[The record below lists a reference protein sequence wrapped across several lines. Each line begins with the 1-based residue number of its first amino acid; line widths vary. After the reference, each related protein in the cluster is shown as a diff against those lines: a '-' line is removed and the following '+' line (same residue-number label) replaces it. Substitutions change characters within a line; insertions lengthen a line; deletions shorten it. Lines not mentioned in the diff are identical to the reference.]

1 MLQRDDQNSPINC
14 ANMSQPATT
23 AIQIALVSLLAT
35 WDVNPVAVLGH
46 SSGEI
51 AAAFAAGALSLSSC
65 MAIAYHRGELASK
78 LAGRGAM
85 IAIGATVAEVTSL
98 LEKVVDGEA
107 VIACINSP
115 SLITVSGDIAA
126 VGSLQ
131 TLTTNASMFARRLKV
146 DTAYHSHHM
155 KEIEAEYL
163 TKLSGIEPSPPF
175 ESSPRFHSSLRGKQV
190 PFEDLGGAYWS
201 QNLTSPVLFSQAVI
215 DMCLERSNDT
225 PLPKV
230 DMILEIGPHSSLK
243 APIQEILRS
252 RVHSS
257 GSSTHYLPTLIRNSE
272 NVRNLLYMVGALH
285 CLGYPVNFSELYS
298 SSMDAPCRVL
308 SDLPQYPWLHTK
320 RYWHETRISKNNR
333 FRRFPHHDLLGTLV
347 EDFNEREPRW
357 RNIIR
362 LSEIPWL
369 SHHLIQSS
377 VVFPFAA
384 YVSMAC
390 EAAFQ
395 RATMR
400 GQTVEPSHT
409 YKFREIFV
417 KKSLIL
423 AESSA
428 VELSCSLRPHVDGI
442 KSKSSIWDE
451 FCVYSHTEETGWSE
465 HCSGLVSVVQDKE
478 TPNEIDGRRELKHRF
493 QDYTKLV
500 STSEDTSKM
509 RLDCSK
515 AYDVMARAGM
525 EYGSSFRN
533 IVDAQANVGV
543 CAGTLVVPDTAAL
556 MPRNYETPFIVHP
569 TMLDSC
575 LHIAVFAT
583 CGGELSDISLRVPTY
598 VKSIRISH
606 RGQKLPGQRLRVYAS
621 ADTNKATNEMNA
633 KVTVFDHNVRIAG
646 GGPEIEISEIK
657 ATKLPGKG
665 SNDLRPL
672 RGLCFK
678 SQWEPCLDL
687 LRQEQY
693 QEIMPEDFE
702 SEKIQAQS
710 GRMER
715 AAFYYTQAALVT
727 VSASEID
734 DFLGHHQ
741 KLYRV
746 LRKVSQLGTAT
757 LLPSQMTEWRRADEA
772 ERNRFL
778 ESVKNADDCGQMMCT
793 VGERLPQIFRKEIDP
808 LSIMFSED
816 LLEKYYSTYLGLQ
829 KGYAICSRWIGHYL
843 SHQNPAMKILEIGA
857 GTGST
862 TIPVLQSLSNQNGLP
877 PRFGHFYF
885 TDISAGFFERAKE
898 RLGTWGE
905 LITYR
910 TLDIEKD
917 PVDQGFEVASFD
929 LIVASNVLHATANM
943 NKTLKNA
950 RKLLKDGGR
959 IIILESTTLALSQTI
974 LFGTIPG
981 ESANFKYPICQMLTL
996 SQDGGLVRSLSA
1008 KMVLPSMNH
1017 SGTIF
1022 FDGRVSPA

>member
-1 MLQRDDQNSPINC
+1 MRLTNPDVLQSNDQSSLINS
-14 ANMSQPATT
+14 ANISQPATT

-35 WDVNPVAVLGH
+35 WNVNPVAVLGH
-46 SSGEI
+46 SSGET

-126 VGSLQ
+126 VDTLQ
-131 TLTTNASMFARRLKV
+131 TLATDADYLARRLKIDV
-146 DTAYHSHHM
+146 AYHSHQM
-155 KEIEAEYL
+155 KEIEVEYL
-163 TKLSGIEPSPPF
+163 SKLGGVETCPHS
-175 ESSPRFHSSLRGKQV
+175 ESSPRFYSSLRGKQV
-190 PFEDLGGAYWS
+190 PFGDLGATYWS
-201 QNLTSPVLFSQAVI
+201 QNLTSPVLFSQALT
-215 DMCLERSNDT
+215 DMCLQRSNDM

-230 DMILEIGPHSSLK
+230 DVILEIGPHSSLK
-243 APIQEILRS
+243 APIQETLRS
-252 RVHSS
+252 RTHAS
-257 GSSTHYLPTLIRNSE
+257 GSSTQYLPTLIRNSE

-285 CLGYPVNFSELYS
+285 CLGYPVDCSDFYS
-298 SSMDAPCRVL
+298 SSTDAPCKIL
-308 SDLPQYPWLHTK
+308 SDLPLYPWLHNK

-333 FRRFPHHDLLGTLV
+333 FRRFPHHDLLGALA
-347 EDFNEREPRW
+347 EDLNEREPRW
-357 RNIIR
+357 KNIIR

-400 GQTVEPSHT
+400 GQTVELSHS
-409 YKFREIFV
+409 YKFQEIFV

-423 AESSA
+423 AESSP
-428 VELSCSLRPHVDGI
+428 VELSCSLRPHVDGT
-442 KSKSSIWDE
+442 KSKSSIWDD
-451 FCVYSHTEETGWSE
+451 FCIYSHTEETGWSE

-478 TPNEIDGRRELKHRF
+478 TPNEIDGLQELKQRF
-493 QDYTKLV
+493 QDYTNFV
-500 STSEDTSKM
+500 SKSEDTSKM

-515 AYDVMARAGM
+515 AYKIMARAGM
-525 EYGSSFRN
+525 EYGPSFRN
-533 IVDAQANVGV
+533 IIDAQTNVGI
-543 CAGTLVVPDTAAL
+543 CAGTLAIPDTAAL
-556 MPRNYETPFIVHP
+556 MPCNHETPYIVHP

-583 CGGELSDISLRVPTY
+583 CGGELSDISLRVPSY
-598 VKSIRISH
+598 AKSIRILH

-621 ADTNKATNEMNA
+621 AEVDKGTNEMNA
-633 KVTVFDHNVRIAG
+633 KVTVFDEDAKIAG
-646 GGPEIEISEIK
+646 GEPEIEISEIK
-657 ATKLPGKG
+657 ATKLPGRDA
-665 SNDLRPL
+665 NDLSPL

-678 SQWEPCLDL
+678 AQWEPCLEL

-702 SEKIQAQS
+702 DEKIQAQS
-710 GRMER
+710 GSMER
-715 AAFYYTQAALVT
+715 AAFYYTEAALAA
-727 VSASEID
+727 VSASEVD

-746 LRKVSQLGTAT
+746 LRKVSELGTAT
-757 LLPSQMTEWRRADEA
+757 LLPSQMAEWRRADA
-772 ERNRFL
+772 DERNKFL
-778 ESVKNADDCGQMMCT
+778 EAVKNADDCGQMMCT
-793 VGERLPQIFRKEIDP
+793 IGERLPQIFRKEIDP

-816 LLEKYYSTYLGLQ
+816 MLEKYYSSYLGLQ

-862 TIPVLQSLSNQNGLP
+862 TIPVLQSLSNHNGLP

-885 TDISAGFFERAKE
+885 TDISAGFFERANE
-898 RLGTWGE
+898 RLGSWRD
-905 LITYR
+905 LITYK
-910 TLDIEKD
+910 TLDIEKE
-917 PVDQGFEVASFD
+917 PVDQGFEIGSFD

-943 NKTLKNA
+943 NKTLENS
-950 RKLLKDGGR
+950 RKLLKNGGR

-981 ESANFKYPICQMLTL
+981 RCSNFKYA
-996 SQDGGLVRSLSA
+996 VR
-1008 KMVLPSMNH
+1008 
-1017 SGTIF
+1017 
-1022 FDGRVSPA
+1022 R

>member
-1 MLQRDDQNSPINC
+1 MLQRDDLHSSINS
-14 ANMSQPATT
+14 ANISQPATT

-35 WDVNPVAVLGH
+35 WNVNPVAVLGH

-65 MAIAYHRGELASK
+65 MAIAYHRGELASI

-85 IAIGATVAEVTSL
+85 IAVGATVAEVTSL
-98 LEKVVDGEA
+98 LGKVVGGKA
-107 VIACINSP
+107 VIACINSR

-126 VGSLQ
+126 VDSLQ
-131 TLTTNASMFARRLKV
+131 TLATDANYFVRRLKV

-155 KEIEAEYL
+155 KEIEVEYL
-163 TKLSGIEPSPPF
+163 TKLGGIEPSPPS

-190 PFEDLGGAYWS
+190 IFEDLGGTYWS
-201 QNLTSPVLFSQAVI
+201 QNLTSPVLFSQALT
-215 DMCLERSNDT
+215 DMCLEKSNDT

-230 DMILEIGPHSSLK
+230 DVVLEIGPHSSLK
-243 APIQEILRS
+243 APIQEILMS
-252 RVHSS
+252 RAHSS
-257 GSSTHYLPTLIRNSE
+257 GNSTHYLPTLIRNSE
-272 NVRNLLYMVGALH
+272 SVRNLLHMVGALH
-285 CLGYPVNFSELYS
+285 CLGYPVNCSEICS
-298 SSMDAPCRVL
+298 SPKDAPCRIV

-333 FRRFPHHDLLGTLV
+333 FRRFPHHDLLGALA
-347 EDFNEREPRW
+347 EDFNESEPRW
-357 RNIIR
+357 KNTIR

-400 GQTVEPSHT
+400 GQTVGPSHS

-423 AESSA
+423 AESSP
-428 VELSCSLRPHVDGI
+428 VELSCSLRPHVDGV
-442 KSKSSIWDE
+442 KRRSGIWDE
-451 FCVYSHTEETGWSE
+451 FCIYSHTEETGWSE

-478 TPNEIDGRRELKHRF
+478 TPNEIDGRRELEHRF
-493 QDYTKLV
+493 QDYTDLV

-515 AYDVMARAGM
+515 AYNVMARAGM

-533 IVDAQANVGV
+533 IVDAQANVGI
-543 CAGTLVVPDTAAL
+543 CAGTLVIPDTAAL
-556 MPRNYETPFIVHP
+556 MPRNHESPFIVHP

-606 RGQKLPGQRLRVYAS
+606 QEQKSPGQRLRVYAS
-621 ADTNKATNEMNA
+621 AEINKVTSEMNA
-633 KVTVFDHNVRIAG
+633 KVTVFDHNVTIAG

-657 ATKLPGKG
+657 ATKLPGKD
-665 SNDLRPL
+665 SDDLSPL

-678 SQWEPCLDL
+678 PQWEPCLDL

-710 GRMER
+710 GSMER
-715 AAFYYTQAALVT
+715 AAFYYTQAALAT
-727 VSASEID
+727 VSASEVE
-734 DFLGHHQ
+734 DFHGHHQ

-746 LRKVSQLGTAT
+746 LKKVSEFGTAT
-757 LLPSQMTEWRRADEA
+757 LLPSQMAEWRRADEG
-772 ERNRFL
+772 EKSKFL
-778 ESVKNADDCGQMMCT
+778 ESVKTADDCGQMMCT

-816 LLEKYYSTYLGLQ
+816 MLEKYYSSYLGLQ

-885 TDISAGFFERAKE
+885 TDISAGFFGRAKE

-917 PVDQGFEVASFD
+917 PIDQGFEKASFD
-929 LIVASNVLHATANM
+929 LILASNVLHATANM
-943 NKTLKNA
+943 NETLKNT
-950 RKLLKDGGR
+950 RKLLRDGGR

-981 ESANFKYPICQMLTL
+981 RSSNFKYPVCLLMTL
-996 SQDGGLVRSLSA
+996 SQDGGPVRSMSA
-1008 KMVLPSMNH
+1008 KMVQLSMNH
-1017 SGTIF
+1017 SGTSF
-1022 FDGRVSPA
+1022 FDGRDSPA

>member
-1 MLQRDDQNSPINC
+1 MKLTNPDVLQSDDQTNPINS
-14 ANMSQPATT
+14 ANISQPATT

-35 WDVNPVAVLGH
+35 WNVNPVAVLGH

-85 IAIGATVAEVTSL
+85 VAIGATVAEVTSL
-98 LEKVVDGEA
+98 LQKVVGGEA
-107 VIACINSP
+107 IIACINSP

-126 VGSLQ
+126 VDSLQ
-131 TLTTNASMFARRLKV
+131 TLATDANYLAKKLKI

-163 TKLSGIEPSPPF
+163 SKLAGIEPSPTS

-190 PFEDLGGAYWS
+190 PLEDLRGIYWS
-201 QNLTSPVLFSQAVI
+201 QNLINPVLFSQALT

-225 PLPKV
+225 PLPEV
-230 DMILEIGPHSSLK
+230 DVILEIGPHSSLK
-243 APIQEILRS
+243 APIQDTLRS
-252 RVHSS
+252 RAHGS

-272 NVRNLLYMVGALH
+272 TVRNLLHMAGALH
-285 CLGYPVNFSELYS
+285 CLGYPVDCSDFTS
-298 SSMDAPCRVL
+298 SSMDAPRKVL

-320 RYWHETRISKNNR
+320 RYWHETRISMNNR
-333 FRRFPHHDLLGTLV
+333 FRRFPHHDLLGALA

-357 RNIIR
+357 KNIIR

-384 YVSMAC
+384 YVSMVC

-400 GQTVEPSHT
+400 GQTVGPSHS
-409 YKFREIFV
+409 YKFREVFV

-423 AESSA
+423 GESSPA
-428 VELSCSLRPHVDGI
+428 ELSCSLRPHVNGI

-451 FCVYSHTEETGWSE
+451 FCIYSHTEETGWSE

-478 TPNEIDGRRELKHRF
+478 TPNEINGLRELTHRF
-493 QDYTKLV
+493 QDYTNFV
-500 STSEDTSKM
+500 SKSEDSSKM

-515 AYDVMARAGM
+515 AYNVMARAGM
-525 EYGSSFRN
+525 EYGPSFRN
-533 IVDAQANVGV
+533 IVHAQANVGI
-543 CAGTLVVPDTAAL
+543 CAGTLAVPDTAAL
-556 MPRNYETPFIVHP
+556 MPRNHETPFIVHP

-598 VKSIRISH
+598 VKSICISH
-606 RGQKLPGQRLRVYAS
+606 RGQREPGQRLRVYAS
-621 ADTNKATNEMNA
+621 AEVDKGTNEMNA
-633 KVTVFDHNVRIAG
+633 KVTVFDHDVEVAG
-646 GGPEIEISEIK
+646 GGPEIEISEIM
-657 ATKLPGKG
+657 ATKLPGKEA
-665 SNDLRPL
+665 NDWSPL

-678 SQWEPCLDL
+678 AQWEPSLEL
-687 LRQEQY
+687 LRQDQY

-702 SEKIQAQS
+702 NDKIQAQS
-710 GRMER
+710 GSMER
-715 AAFYYTQAALVT
+715 AAFYYTEAALAAVA
-727 VSASEID
+727 ASEVD
-734 DFLGHHQ
+734 DFLAHHQ

-746 LRKVSQLGTAT
+746 LRKVSELGTAI
-757 LLPSQMTEWRRADEA
+757 LLPSQMAEWRRAGVG

-778 ESVKNADDCGQMMCT
+778 ESVKNADDCGHMMCK
-793 VGERLPQIFRKEIDP
+793 VGERLPQIFRKEVDP

-816 LLEKYYSTYLGLQ
+816 MLEKYYSSYLGLQ
-829 KGYAICSRWIGHYL
+829 KGYAICSRWIGHFL

-877 PRFGHFYF
+877 PRFGEFYF

-917 PVDQGFEVASFD
+917 PVDQGFEIASFD
-929 LIVASNVLHATANM
+929 LVVASNVLHATANM

-950 RKLLKDGGR
+950 RKLLRDGGR

-981 ESANFKYPICQMLTL
+981 RSSKFK
-996 SQDGGLVRSLSA
+996 
-1008 KMVLPSMNH
+1008 
-1017 SGTIF
+1017 
-1022 FDGRVSPA
+1022 

>member
-1 MLQRDDQNSPINC
+1 MLQSDDQNSPIYS
-14 ANMSQPATT
+14 ANISQPATT
-23 AIQIALVSLLAT
+23 AIQIALVSLLGS
-35 WDVNPVAVLGH
+35 WKINPVAVLGH

-85 IAIGATVAEVTSL
+85 VAIGATVAEVTSL
-98 LEKVVDGEA
+98 LEKVVSGEA
-107 VIACINSP
+107 VIACINGP
-115 SLITVSGDIAA
+115 SLITASGDVAA
-126 VGSLQ
+126 VDSLQ
-131 TLTTNASMFARRLKV
+131 TLATDANYFVRRLKI
-146 DTAYHSHHM
+146 DIAYHSHHM
-155 KEIEAEYL
+155 KDIEAEYL
-163 TKLSGIEPSPPF
+163 GKLGGIQTSPHS
-175 ESSPRFHSSLRGKQV
+175 ESNPRFHSSLRGKQV
-190 PFEDLGGAYWS
+190 PFEDLGGTYWS
-201 QNLTSPVLFSQAVI
+201 QNLTSPVLFSQALT
-215 DMCLERSNDT
+215 DMCLGSSNDT
-225 PLPKV
+225 PLPNV
-230 DMILEIGPHSSLK
+230 DVILEIGPHSSLQ
-243 APIQEILRS
+243 APIQETLRS
-252 RVHSS
+252 RANAS
-257 GSSTHYLPTLIRNSE
+257 GSSTHYLPTLVRNSE
-272 NVRNLLYMVGALH
+272 NIRTLLNMVGALH
-285 CLGYPVNFSELYS
+285 CLGYPVDCSDFYS
-298 SSMDAPCRVL
+298 SPIYAPCNLL

-320 RYWHETRISKNNR
+320 RYWHESQISKNNR
-333 FRRFPHHDLLGTLV
+333 FRRFPHHDLLGALA

-357 RNIIR
+357 KNTIR
-362 LSEIPWL
+362 LSEVPWL
-369 SHHLIQSS
+369 SHHLVQSS

-400 GQTVEPSHT
+400 GQDVRPSHS
-409 YKFREIFV
+409 YNFREIFV

-423 AESSA
+423 VESSP
-428 VELSCSLRPHVDGI
+428 VELSCSLRPHVDGT
-442 KSKSSIWDE
+442 KNKSSIWDE

-465 HCSGLVSVVQDKE
+465 HCSGLVSVADEKQ

-493 QDYTKLV
+493 HDYTNFISKAK
-500 STSEDTSKM
+500 DTSKM
-509 RLDCSK
+509 RLDYSK
-515 AYDVMARAGM
+515 AYNVMARAGM

-533 IVDAQANVGV
+533 IVDAQANVGI

-556 MPRNYETPFIVHP
+556 MPRNHETPFIVHP
-569 TMLDSC
+569 TILDSC
-575 LHIAVFAT
+575 LHIAVFAA

-606 RGQKLPGQRLRVYAS
+606 QGQKFSGQRLRVYAS
-621 ADTNKATNEMNA
+621 ADIDKGTNEMNA
-633 KVTVFDHNVRIAG
+633 KVTVFDHNVKIA

-657 ATKLPGKG
+657 ATKLPGKDA
-665 SNDLRPL
+665 NDLSPL

-678 SQWEPCLDL
+678 SQWEPCLGL
-687 LRQEQY
+687 LRQDQY

-710 GRMER
+710 GSMER
-715 AAFYYTQAALVT
+715 AAFYYTEAALAT
-727 VSASEID
+727 VSASEVD
-734 DFLGHHQ
+734 GFLGHHQ

-746 LRKVSQLGTAT
+746 LRKVSELGTAT
-757 LLPSQMTEWRRADEA
+757 LLPSQMEEWRRADEV
-772 ERNRFL
+772 ERNKIL
-778 ESVKNADDCGQMMCT
+778 ESVRNADDCGQMMCT

-816 LLEKYYSTYLGLQ
+816 MLEKYYSSYLGLQ

-843 SHQNPAMKILEIGA
+843 SHQNPAMEILEIGA

-862 TIPVLQSLSNQNGLP
+862 TIEVLQSLSNQNGQP

-885 TDISAGFFERAKE
+885 TDISAGFFERANE

-905 LITYR
+905 LTTYR

-917 PVDQGFEVASFD
+917 PVDQGFEIGYFD

-943 NKTLKNA
+943 NKTLQNA

-981 ESANFKYPICQMLTL
+981 RCPNFKYPVC
-996 SQDGGLVRSLSA
+996 R
-1008 KMVLPSMNH
+1008 
-1017 SGTIF
+1017 
-1022 FDGRVSPA
+1022 

>member
-1 MLQRDDQNSPINC
+1 MLQSDDQNSPIKS

-23 AIQIALVSLLAT
+23 AIQIALVSLLAS
-35 WDVNPVAVLGH
+35 WNVNPVAVLGH

-51 AAAFAAGALSLSSC
+51 AAAFATGALPLSSC
-65 MAIAYHRGELASK
+65 MAIAYYRGECASK

-85 IAIGATVAEVTSL
+85 IVIGATAAEVTTL
-98 LEKVVDGEA
+98 LEKVVGGGA
-107 VIACINSP
+107 VIACINSQ

-126 VGSLQ
+126 VDSLQ
-131 TLTTNASMFARRLKV
+131 TLATDANYFARRLKI
-146 DTAYHSHHM
+146 DIAYHSHHM
-155 KEIEAEYL
+155 NEIEAEYL
-163 TKLSGIEPSPPF
+163 GKLGGIEPSPPL
-175 ESSPRFHSSLRGKQV
+175 ESSPHFHSSLRGKQA
-190 PFEDLGGAYWS
+190 PFEDLRDTYWS
-201 QNLTSPVLFSQAVI
+201 ENLTSPVLFSQALT
-215 DMCLERSNDT
+215 DMCLERSNDM

-230 DMILEIGPHSSLK
+230 DVILEIGPHSSLK
-243 APIQEILRS
+243 APIQETLRS
-252 RVHSS
+252 RANAS

-272 NVRNLLYMVGALH
+272 NVRNLLNMVGALH
-285 CLGYPVNFSELYS
+285 CLGYPVDCSDFHS
-298 SSMDAPCRVL
+298 SSMDAPCKIL
-308 SDLPQYPWLHTK
+308 SDLPQYPWLHSK

-333 FRRFPHHDLLGTLV
+333 FPRFPHHDLLGALA

-400 GQTVEPSHT
+400 GQDVGQSHS
-409 YKFREIFV
+409 YNFREVVV

-423 AESSA
+423 AESSP
-428 VELSCSLRPHVDGI
+428 VELSFTLRPLADGT
-442 KSKSSIWDE
+442 KRKSSIWDE
-451 FCVYSHTEETGWSE
+451 FCVYSHTEELGWSE
-465 HCSGLVSVVQDKE
+465 HCFGLVSVVQEKP
-478 TPNEIDGRRELKHRF
+478 TPNQIDGQRELRQRF
-493 QDYTKLV
+493 QDYTNFV
-500 STSEDTSKM
+500 SKSEDTSKM
-509 RLDCSK
+509 ILDCLK
-515 AYDVMARAGM
+515 AYYVMARAGM
-525 EYGSSFRN
+525 EYGPSFRN
-533 IVDAQANVGV
+533 IVNAQANVGF
-543 CAGTLVVPDTAAL
+543 CTGTLVVPDTAAL
-556 MPRNYETPFIVHP
+556 MPRNHETPFIVHP
-569 TMLDSC
+569 TLLDSC

-583 CGGELSDISLRVPTY
+583 CGSELSDISLRVPTY

-606 RGQKLPGQRLRVYAS
+606 KGQKSPGQQLRVYAS
-621 ADTNKATNEMNA
+621 AEIDKASNEMNA
-633 KVTVFDHNVRIAG
+633 KVTVFDHDVG
-646 GGPEIEISEIK
+646 GGPKIEISEIK
-657 ATKLPGKG
+657 ATKLPGKDM
-665 SNDLRPL
+665 NDLSPL
-672 RGLCFK
+672 RDLCFK
-678 SQWEPCLDL
+678 SHWEPCLGL

-710 GRMER
+710 GSMER
-715 AAFYYTQAALVT
+715 AAFYYTEAALAA
-727 VSASEID
+727 VSASEVG

-746 LRKVSQLGTAT
+746 LRKVSALGTAT
-757 LLPSQMTEWRRADEA
+757 LLPSQMEEWRRADEGQ
-772 ERNRFL
+772 RNKFL

-808 LSIMFSED
+808 LSIMFSGD
-816 LLEKYYSTYLGLQ
+816 MLEKYYSSYLGLQ
-829 KGYAICSRWIGHYL
+829 KGYAICSRLIGRYL
-843 SHQNPAMKILEIGA
+843 SHENPAMEILEIGA

-862 TIPVLQSLSNQNGLP
+862 TIPVLQSLSNQNGQP

-885 TDISAGFFERAKE
+885 TDISAGFFERANE

-917 PVDQGFEVASFD
+917 PVDQGFEIGSFD
-929 LIVASNVLHATANM
+929 LILASNVLHATANM

-950 RKLLKDGGR
+950 RKLLKVGGR

-981 ESANFKYPICQMLTL
+981 RCSNLKYPVC
-996 SQDGGLVRSLSA
+996 R
-1008 KMVLPSMNH
+1008 
-1017 SGTIF
+1017 
-1022 FDGRVSPA
+1022 

>member
-1 MLQRDDQNSPINC
+1 MLQCDDHNSPINS
-14 ANMSQPATT
+14 ANISQPATT
-23 AIQIALVSLLAT
+23 AIQIALVSLLAS
-35 WDVNPVAVLGH
+35 WNVNPIAVLGH

-51 AAAFAAGALSLSSC
+51 AAAFAAGAMSLSSC

-78 LAGRGAM
+78 LAGRGGM

-98 LEKVVDGEA
+98 LERLVSGEA
-107 VIACINSP
+107 MIACINSP

-126 VGSLQ
+126 VDSLQ
-131 TLTTNASMFARRLKV
+131 TLATDASYFARRLKI

-163 TKLSGIEPSPPF
+163 SKLGGIETSPHS
-175 ESSPRFHSSLRGKQV
+175 ESSPRFYSSLRGKQV
-190 PFEDLGGAYWS
+190 PFEDLGATYWS
-201 QNLTSPVLFSQAVI
+201 QNLTSPVLFSQALT
-215 DMCLERSNDT
+215 DMCLERSSDT

-230 DMILEIGPHSSLK
+230 DVILEIGPHSSLK
-243 APIQEILRS
+243 APIQEILGS
-252 RVHSS
+252 RANASS
-257 GSSTHYLPTLIRNSE
+257 SSTRYLPTLIRNSE
-272 NVRNLLYMVGALH
+272 NVRNLLSMVGASY
-285 CLGYPVNFSELYS
+285 CLGYPVDCSDFYS
-298 SSMDAPCRVL
+298 SSMDTPRKIL

-320 RYWHETRISKNNR
+320 RYWHETRISRNNR
-333 FRRFPHHDLLGTLV
+333 FRRFPNHDLLGTLA

-357 RNIIR
+357 KNTIR
-362 LSEIPWL
+362 LSEVPWL

-395 RATMR
+395 RAAMR
-400 GQTVEPSHT
+400 GQDVGPSHS
-409 YKFREIFV
+409 YNFREIHV

-423 AESSA
+423 AESSP
-428 VELSCSLRPHVDGI
+428 VELSCSLRSHTDGT
-442 KSKSSIWDE
+442 KSTSNIWDD
-451 FCVYSHTEETGWSE
+451 FCIYSHTEDTGWSE
-465 HCSGLVSVVQDKE
+465 HCSGLVSVVQGKQ
-478 TPNEIDGRRELKHRF
+478 TPNEIDGQRELRHRF
-493 QDYTKLV
+493 QDYTNFV
-500 STSEDTSKM
+500 SRSEDTSKM
-509 RLDCSK
+509 SLHCSK

-533 IVDAQANVGV
+533 VVDAQANVGI

-556 MPRNYETPFIVHP
+556 MPHNHETPFIVHP
-569 TMLDSC
+569 TVLDSC

-583 CGGELSDISLRVPTY
+583 CGGELSEISLRVPTY

-606 RGQKLPGQRLRVYAS
+606 QGQKLAGQRLLVYAS
-621 ADTNKATNEMNA
+621 AEIDKGSNEMNA
-633 KVTVFDHNVRIAG
+633 KVTVFDHNVKNT

-657 ATKLPGKG
+657 ATRLPDKDA
-665 SNDLRPL
+665 NDLSPL

-678 SQWEPCLDL
+678 PQWEPCLEL

-693 QEIMPEDFE
+693 QEIMPEDSE

-710 GRMER
+710 GSMER
-715 AAFYYTQAALVT
+715 AAFYYTEAALAA
-727 VSASEID
+727 VSASEVD
-734 DFLGHHQ
+734 DFLCHHQ

-746 LRKVSQLGTAT
+746 IRKVSELGTAT
-757 LLPSQMTEWRRADEA
+757 LLPSQMADWRRADEG
-772 ERNRFL
+772 ERNDFL

-793 VGERLPQIFRKEIDP
+793 FGERLPQIFRKEIDP

-816 LLEKYYSTYLGLQ
+816 MLEKYYSSYLGLQ

-862 TIPVLQSLSNQNGLP
+862 TIPILQSLSNQNGLP
-877 PRFGHFYF
+877 PRFGHFCF
-885 TDISAGFFERAKE
+885 TDISAGFFERAST
-898 RLGTWGE
+898 RLGTWGD

-917 PVDQGFEVASFD
+917 PVDQGFEVGSFD
-929 LIVASNVLHATANM
+929 LIIASNVLHATANM

-959 IIILESTTLALSQTI
+959 ITILESTTLALSQTI

-981 ESANFKYPICQMLTL
+981 RCHNLKYPVC
-996 SQDGGLVRSLSA
+996 R
-1008 KMVLPSMNH
+1008 
-1017 SGTIF
+1017 
-1022 FDGRVSPA
+1022 